1 MEEGKEKTAIT
12 VAVLEEDMARTMESY
27 LVGICVDDY
36 MISRFEFDG
45 KFLFIVSAKTTRR
58 IGKKIDAFLSR
69 IGESRLMHIVGETTF
84 PENPLPSLGGTL

>member
-1 MEEGKEKTAIT
+1 MEEGKAKTAIT

-45 KFLFIVSAKTTRR
+45 KFLFLVLPV
-58 IGKKIDAFLSR
+58 IGFEDPPE
-69 IGESRLMHIVGETTF
+69 GPF
-84 PENPLPSLGGTL
+84 PNYLI